1 MAFSRRRFRWFL
13 LIAGAVSL
21 LALIASR
28 YILPRYLIHFVK
40 ERSTQIVR
48 ERFQAE
54 VHFGHFDMTLIFPE
68 LFITGDNV
76 AISRKQEDRRPAL
89 IFVKKFSVRASLLQ
103 FARTPAHIQ
112 RIYLEGM
119 NIHVP
124 PRAPN
129 SEPRVIKARKEH
141 YPVIV
146 DRLECDDCELNILPK
161 QLDKEPLQ
169 FAIHRL
175 TMQTVGLSRSAPYQ
189 AQLTNPKPNGEIQAH
204 GNFGPWQPEQ
214 PSLTALSGA
223 YTFRNADLDPFPG
236 IQGTLNSNGTFA
248 GILERIVADGQTY
261 MADFALDTTEHPIAL
276 KTQFH
281 AIIDGTTGDTALD
294 PVKAQFLNSS
304 LVASGGVFGLP
315 GKKGKAVLLDVT
327 VNPARLEDLMR
338 LGVKAN
344 PPPMIGALRFH
355 TQLAIGPGKT
365 KVSERLKLDG
375 RFYAKSAEP
384 TNPETQDKLRK
395 LSSRAQGKPKNPAA
409 GSDTFD
415 LNGRFIL
422 DRGVATFPTVTFAIP
437 GATLNLS
444 GEYGLHSEQLNFQG
458 KLRLKAKLSQ
468 TTTGFKSFFLKAV
481 DPFFKGEDAGTV
493 LPIKI
498 TGTREKPSFGLAFH
512 QKSHHPEDNRKEE
525 YRARRAP

>member
-1 MAFSRRRFRWFL
+1 
-13 LIAGAVSL
+13 
-21 LALIASR
+21 
-28 YILPRYLIHFVK
+28 
-40 ERSTQIVR
+40 
-48 ERFQAE
+48 
-54 VHFGHFDMTLIFPE
+54 
-68 LFITGDNV
+68 
-76 AISRKQEDRRPAL
+76 
-89 IFVKKFSVRASLLQ
+89 
-103 FARTPAHIQ
+103 
-112 RIYLEGM
+112 
-119 NIHVP
+119 
-124 PRAPN
+124 
-129 SEPRVIKARKEH
+129 
-141 YPVIV
+141 
-146 DRLECDDCELNILPK
+146 
-161 QLDKEPLQ
+161 
-169 FAIHRL
+169 
-175 TMQTVGLSRSAPYQ
+175 
-189 AQLTNPKPNGEIQAH
+189 
-204 GNFGPWQPEQ
+204 
-214 PSLTALSGA
+214 
-223 YTFRNADLDPFPG
+223 
-236 IQGTLNSNGTFA
+236 
-248 GILERIVADGQTY
+248 
-261 MADFALDTTEHPIAL
+261 
-276 KTQFH
+276 
-281 AIIDGTTGDTALD
+281 
-294 PVKAQFLNSS
+294 
-304 LVASGGVFGLP
+304 
-315 GKKGKAVLLDVT
+315 
-327 VNPARLEDLMR
+327 
-338 LGVKAN
+338 
-344 PPPMIGALRFH
+344 MIGALRFH

-498 TGTREKPSFGLAFH
+498 TGKREKPSFGLAFH

>member
-21 LALIASR
+21 LSLVASR
-28 YILPRYLIHFVK
+28 YILPPYLIHFVK

-54 VHFGHFDMTLIFPE
+54 VQFGHFDMTLIFPE

-89 IFVKKFSVRASLLQ
+89 
-103 FARTPAHIQ
+103 IQ

-248 GILERIVADGQTY
+248 GILERILADGQTY
-261 MADFALDTTEHPIAL
+261 MA
-276 KTQFH
+276 
-281 AIIDGTTGDTALD
+281 
-294 PVKAQFLNSS
+294 
-304 LVASGGVFGLP
+304 
-315 GKKGKAVLLDVT
+315 
-327 VNPARLEDLMR
+327 
-338 LGVKAN
+338 
-344 PPPMIGALRFH
+344 
-355 TQLAIGPGKT
+355 
-365 KVSERLKLDG
+365 
-375 RFYAKSAEP
+375 
-384 TNPETQDKLRK
+384 
-395 LSSRAQGKPKNPAA
+395 
-409 GSDTFD
+409 
-415 LNGRFIL
+415 
-422 DRGVATFPTVTFAIP
+422 
-437 GATLNLS
+437 
-444 GEYGLHSEQLNFQG
+444 
-458 KLRLKAKLSQ
+458 
-468 TTTGFKSFFLKAV
+468 
-481 DPFFKGEDAGTV
+481 
-493 LPIKI
+493 
-498 TGTREKPSFGLAFH
+498 
-512 QKSHHPEDNRKEE
+512 
-525 YRARRAP
+525 